1 MDKKQKQVVLIT
13 GASSGIGKATACYF
27 AERGYK
33 VYGVARNDFKADGV
47 VPILADI
54 TDRTAVKDTVDF
66 VIKLEGKID
75 ILINNA
81 GMGVAGAVETTSLE
95 DAKKQFDVN
104 FFGTVN
110 MTTAVLPYMRKKL
123 SGKIINTSSVASI
136 IPIPFQ
142 AYYSS
147 CKAALDNWAKALR
160 LELKPYN
167 ITVTNI
173 LPGDIKTGFTGSR
186 TKHLDKKSPYYA
198 VESKSIEKMEK
209 DEQTGMEPIVVAKKM
224 YKVATKKS
232 PPYTVTCGAA
242 YKMVA
247 FLQKILPTRFVMWI
261 VSKLYL

>member
-1 MDKKQKQVVLIT
+1 MVKDVVLIT
-13 GASSGIGKATACYF
+13 GASSGIGKATASYF

-33 VYGVARNDFKADGV
+33 VYGVARNDFNVEGV
-47 VPILADI
+47 VPVLADI
-54 TDRTAVKDTVDF
+54 TDADAVKSVVDF

-81 GMGVAGAVETTSLE
+81 GMGVAGAIETTSLE

-110 MTTAVLPYMRKKL
+110 MTTAVLPYMCKKL
-123 SGKIINTSSVASI
+123 KGRIINTSSVASV

-160 LELKPYN
+160 LELQPYN
-167 ITVTNI
+167 IRVTNI
-173 LPGDIKTGFTGSR
+173 LPGDIKTNFTSKR
-186 TKHLDKKSPYYA
+186 SKNLDQKSPYFA
-198 VESKSIEKMEK
+198 IESKSIAKMEK
-209 DEQTGMEPIVVAKKM
+209 DEQNGLEPIVVAKKI
-224 YKVATKKS
+224 YKLANKKN
-232 PPYTVTCGAA
+232 PPYTATCGAM
-242 YKMVA
+242 YKMIC

>member
-1 MDKKQKQVVLIT
+1 MVKDVVLIT
-13 GASSGIGKATACYF
+13 GASSGIGKATASYF

-33 VYGVARNDFKADGV
+33 VYGVARNDFNVEGV
-47 VPILADI
+47 VPVLADI
-54 TDRTAVKDTVDF
+54 TDAQAVKSVVDF

-81 GMGVAGAVETTSLE
+81 GMGVAGAIETTSLE

-123 SGKIINTSSVASI
+123 KGRIINTSSVASV

-160 LELKPYN
+160 LELQPYN
-167 ITVTNI
+167 IRVTNI
-173 LPGDIKTGFTGSR
+173 LPGDIKTNFTSKR
-186 TKHLDKKSPYYA
+186 SKNLDQKSPYFA
-198 VESKSIEKMEK
+198 IESKSIAKMEK
-209 DEQTGMEPIVVAKKM
+209 DEQNGLEPIVVAKKI
-224 YKVATKKS
+224 YKLANKKN
-232 PPYTVTCGAA
+232 PPYTATCGAM
-242 YKMVA
+242 YKMIC

>member
-1 MDKKQKQVVLIT
+1 MVKDVVLIT
-13 GASSGIGKATACYF
+13 GASSGIGKATASYF

-33 VYGVARNDFKADGV
+33 VYGVARNDFNVEGV
-47 VPILADI
+47 VPVLADI
-54 TDRTAVKDTVDF
+54 TDAQAVKSVVDF

-81 GMGVAGAVETTSLE
+81 GMGVAGAIETTSLE

-123 SGKIINTSSVASI
+123 KGRIINTSSVASV

-160 LELKPYN
+160 LELQPYN
-167 ITVTNI
+167 IRVTNI
-173 LPGDIKTGFTGSR
+173 LPGDIKTNFTSKR
-186 TKHLDKKSPYYA
+186 SKNLDQKSPYFA
-198 VESKSIEKMEK
+198 IESKSIAKMEK
-209 DEQTGMEPIVVAKKM
+209 DEQNGLEPIVVAKKI
-224 YKVATKKS
+224 YKLANKKN
-232 PPYTVTCGAA
+232 PPYTATCGAM
-242 YKMVA
+242 YKMIC
-247 FLQKILPTRFVMWI
+247 FLQKILPNRFVMWI